1 MIPLGGIV
9 RRLVAGALDARRDDE
24 LFGAL
29 CEDLVEA
36 GIPLLRGAMGSQFLH
51 PTMDVRLL
59 RWVRD
64 RGTEGHTFE
73 REPDDAPEDQE
84 WVTSPLYHLKHRQ
97 EHLLHC
103 RIDAASIAQFPLLAE
118 FAEMG
123 GTDYVALRQPI
134 GRGAMYGEVNEIYT
148 SWITDRPSGFTDAE
162 VALFEE
168 LQPQLVL
175 AVMAVGNVWIGRAL
189 LETYLGRDA
198 ATRVLG
204 GNIVRGRTDTIR
216 AVIWYS
222 DLQGFTRLTDTLPRP
237 EILILL
243 NA

>member
-1 MIPLGGIV
+1 M
-9 RRLVAGALDARRDDE
+9 
-24 LFGAL
+24 
-29 CEDLVEA
+29 
-36 GIPLLRGAMGSQFLH
+36 
-51 PTMDVRLL
+51 
-59 RWVRD
+59 
-64 RGTEGHTFE
+64 
-73 REPDDAPEDQE
+73 
-84 WVTSPLYHLKHRQ
+84 TSPLYHLKYRQ

-103 RIDAASIAQFPLLAE
+103 RIDAASIAQFPLLGE

-243 NA
+243 NAYVEPVVEAIMAEGGEVLKFMGDGVLASSAAASRPMPAPRPCVPGSEPVRPPQSSQQSVPSAVPPSPGRMWPCTKAKCSMAISVA